1 MEGGNNGRIATYPIF
16 QHSII
21 PFFNLPLILVFLP
34 SKHDMTRKTL
44 LLLTFLF
51 VECAPSV
58 FAGDIVPVLL
68 RVAKAD
74 QYDTLGCNFVEEVSR
89 LVYQEIIAGNVKLWD
104 SPAKEIQITGTTL
117 IQLEK
122 SSETLFTDQEVFF
135 IYEKWQ
141 KTKTG
146 INSNTIGF
154 TFLNKNIRAE
164 DVSYGFVD
172 FNDLKEIFS
181 KNRMNTNADG
191 IYSSNFSTYL
201 YKNLFSYNVV
211 QFEGKPIT
219 TGGESQSIKAD
230 FIGNLEFNPLV
241 NLPAVPDKNILYLI
255 ENIKNSDDPKALNS
269 RELIKQVENYLA
281 VNEEVFYN
289 IGGDKIANY
298 IGKNKIK
305 VSKIEVNEIWKKSTD
320 GIYYLPKTIKIFVND
335 SSLNTISFNEFND
348 FHLEVNSKSILQLF
362 SDKDFS
368 FIITK
373 INSQDIL
380 RKESFLYYKALMT
393 YDWKKLT
400 EFVKYY

>member
-1 MEGGNNGRIATYPIF
+1 
-16 QHSII
+16 
-21 PFFNLPLILVFLP
+21 
-34 SKHDMTRKTL
+34 MTRKTL